1 VRTRQRLVLMRRQDC
16 CESDKNARQRFS
28 LVPNLR
34 NTTAIDFGC
43 YIRRLKRAQRVI
55 EAVRQ
60 FADMRDAGIDFQS
73 VGGQKHRG

>member
-1 VRTRQRLVLMRRQDC
+1 
-16 CESDKNARQRFS
+16 
-28 LVPNLR
+28 VPNLR

-73 VGGQKHRG
+73 VGGQKRRG